1 MAGLDNPDI
10 DVDLLYK
17 INGYADSLPG
27 WVSDAVTFLVEYG
40 FAIGLVL
47 AVLGTWFL
55 VRSRAGSAQ
64 AVAGV
69 SWALGAAGVSWLIN
83 QPISSFVARPRPF
96 IDHPDLHV
104 LVEGKTGW
112 SFVSDHSAGAMA
124 IAVGL
129 LLVHRKIGIAAIVL
143 AFVQGFGRV
152 FTAVHYPTDVLA
164 GFALATAVALLLSP
178 LALYALTPLVRV
190 LAGTRLLGWIAVGED
205 VRPDRDR
212 DREQGSADGADG
224 SGGEQGGDDGGG
236 RHRARARRGVTAA

>member
-27 WVSDAVTFLVEYG
+27 WVADAVTFLVEYG

-55 VRSRAGSAQ
+55 VRSRPGSAQ

-69 SWALGAAGVSWLIN
+69 SWALGAAGVSYLIN

-104 LVEGKTGW
+104 LVQGKEGW

-129 LLVHRKIGIAAIVL
+129 LLVHRRIGIAAIAL
-143 AFVQGFGRV
+143 AIVQGVGRV
-152 FTAVHYPTDVLA
+152 FTGVHYPTDVLG

-190 LAGTRLLGWIAVGED
+190 MAGTRLFGWVAAGED
-205 VRPDRDR
+205 ARPDAE
-212 DREQGSADGADG
+212 REPGDPVD
-224 SGGEQGGDDGGG
+224 GGEPGGEDGGG
-236 RHRARARRGVTAA
+236 RHRARARRGVGAQSPS